1 MAFFESPLL
10 RALISKSVVFCS
22 IYITLLYTL
31 REKRQKILVEII
43 LKKKISLWK
52 GILDLL
58 FFFHELNGRSN
69 QVLKSISLLR
79 IFELWRCQKE
89 KTRIFLKS
97 SWIEQKIFTNVYYQF
112 LLFFFLP
119 KNLEQCRC
127 TNFYLPKAEIPFIKP
142 LPHHVNFYFISS
154 FKW

>member
-43 LKKKISLWK
+43 LKKKNQPLERDSWFI
-52 GILDLL
+52 I
-58 FFFHELNGRSN
+58 FFHELIGRSN

-112 LLFFFLP
+112 LLFFSCQKIWSSVDVLTFTYPRL
-119 KNLEQCRC
+119 K
-127 TNFYLPKAEIPFIKP
+127 FP
-142 LPHHVNFYFISS
+142 L
-154 FKW
+154 